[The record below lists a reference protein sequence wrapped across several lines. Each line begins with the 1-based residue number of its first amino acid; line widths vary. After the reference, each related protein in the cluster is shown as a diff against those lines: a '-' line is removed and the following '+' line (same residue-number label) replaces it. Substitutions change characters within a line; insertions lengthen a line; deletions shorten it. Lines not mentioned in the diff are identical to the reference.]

1 MQLQSITNYYYPNG
15 VDYAD
20 RTIDVDFFTE
30 INFKLGRVIA
40 KIFSENSDT
49 AISHFDF
56 DVSFSGINF
65 GFDIVG

>member
-1 MQLQSITNYYYPNG
+1 M
-15 VDYAD
+15 DYAN
-20 RTIDVDFFTE
+20 RTINVDFFTE

-56 DVSFSGINF
+56 NVDGISRF
-65 GFDIVG
+65 MRQESPI